1 MEYTIDANQKSLGRV
16 ASQAAVF
23 LMGKNTT
30 TYKRHLAPAVK
41 VHIINASKIKMAPK
55 KLDGKIYNTFSGYP
69 GGQKEKPMKEVVANK
84 GYAEIFRL
92 AVKGMLPTNKL
103 RSIMLKNLEVT
114 E

>member
-41 VHIINASKIKMAPK
+41 VHIVNASKVKMTPQ
-55 KLDGKIYNTFSGYP
+55 KLEDKIYKTFSGYP
-69 GGQKEKPMKEVVANK
+69 GGQKEKPMKEVIEHK

-92 AVKGMLPTNKL
+92 AVRGMLPTNKL
-103 RSIMLKNLEVT
+103 RSIMMKNLEIT